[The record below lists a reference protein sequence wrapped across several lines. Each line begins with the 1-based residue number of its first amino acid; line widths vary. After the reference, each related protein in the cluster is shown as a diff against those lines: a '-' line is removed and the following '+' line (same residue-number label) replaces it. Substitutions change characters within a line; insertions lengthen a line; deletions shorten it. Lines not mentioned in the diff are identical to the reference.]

1 MPKFTGNYQFNN
13 RNIAMND
20 YYSNIAISASNTIIS
35 PADLAGCMLVLD
47 PRDTAAMTIGRDGTG
62 GSPAVDST
70 DVVGRLYD
78 QSGNGRIY
86 SASADSRRARFRDN
100 PSIFDGRR
108 CLEYDRVDD
117 FYQPTVQ
124 WAISGPQTWC
134 LEFQQSVDAVGL
146 VIGSYTGAAGSSLF
160 LYQKSAGYQSFSMI
174 VNTLATAASVGFG
187 GINGALYS
195 TARRRVVFTYNGTG
209 PSNVGAYTARLDGV
223 AQTLVA
229 SGNASMSTVW
239 GAMGG
244 TTTVGN
250 LWGGRIGRICK
261 FNRVLST
268 PEIEQMEGWLDAPTL
283 HLLSDPLGRDCLCG
297 GCRAARGAGTR
308 AFLRGRDRRAT
319 ERRRP

>member
-1 MPKFTGNYQFNN
+1 
-13 RNIAMND
+13 MND

-35 PADLAGCMLVLD
+35 PTDLAGCMLVLD
-47 PRDTAAMTIGRDGTG
+47 PRDTATLTINRDGTG
-62 GSPAVDST
+62 GNPAVDST

-86 SASADSRRARFRDN
+86 SATADSRRARFRDN
-100 PSIFDGRR
+100 PAVFDGRR

-117 FYQPTVQ
+117 FYPPTAQ

-160 LYQKSAGYQSFSMI
+160 LYQKNAGRPSFSMI

-195 TARRRVVFTYNGTG
+195 TARRRVVFTYDGTG

-223 AQTLVA
+223 AQTIVA

-261 FNRVLST
+261 FNRVLT
-268 PEIEQMEGWLDAPTL
+268 ATEIGQMEGWLDAPTL

-319 ERRRP
+319 ERRRTRSDHPSLVLRGTDG